1 MKKIWSRTLAIAS
14 LFISDVVDEKQVG
27 IKEAMKIILSLNASR
42 KLSESEVL
50 RLVKLILPVTTTN
63 TISVRSCSMLCRF
76 KPYLRSSMTQEPVT
90 SCLIMTTY
98 KRK

>member
-1 MKKIWSRTLAIAS
+1 MKNI
-14 LFISDVVDEKQVG
+14 VDKKQVG

-42 KLSESEVL
+42 KLLESEVL
-50 RLVKLILPVTTTN
+50 RLVKLILVVSTTN
-63 TISVRSCSMLCRF
+63 TISVRSCSMLCGV
-76 KPYLRSSMTQEPVT
+76 KPYLRSSMTQKPVT